1 MGVRQVTIGIAMIED
16 ERTRQQAVE
25 GYDDVHDDA
34 HDNSELIAAAM
45 AYLTASVK
53 PPSSVPDGMPEEMRP
68 FLEPLLEGMASAA
81 EAAPALMW
89 PFEKESFSPSDDIL
103 RNLVRAGAF
112 IAAEIDRRVRAEGW
126 RG

>member
-1 MGVRQVTIGIAMIED
+1 MTIGIAMIED

-25 GYDDVHDDA
+25 GYDDVHDDG
-34 HDNSELIAAAM
+34 HTHGEFVAAAS
-45 AYLTASVK
+45 AYLMYCAEMPTDI
-53 PPSSVPDGMPEEMRP
+53 PDLPEEMKP
-68 FLEPLLEGMASAA
+68 MLELMKG
-81 EAAPALMW
+81 AAPMAAQMAW
-89 PFEKESFSPSDDIL
+89 PFEKESFKPSDDIL